1 MMLRGILTSIAIL
14 WLLTPII
21 PFIHPIMIA
30 IQATAWI
37 GGALLVLLILPGWR
51 TRLAAVVVLL
61 VFLEVPHL
69 RPVPDAPDGAI
80 RVAVMNTQYQRTDP
94 DELSAEITAV
104 TPDVVVLAETT
115 RDEATAV
122 ASATGLTITGPPIK
136 TGGSG
141 VAVLMREAATVG
153 PQLRAGLH
161 QLPVVDKQGVTVVG
175 VHTVAPVNG
184 RQIQL
189 WTHDFEQLRS
199 VTEGTAPLIMAG
211 DFNAGVLHPTFRS
224 LGLRDCAPLT
234 PTWPSFAAVLR
245 IDHILVRPE
254 ASCGASGAFRVSGTD
269 HVGVWAD
276 VIPRSDIA

>member
-1 MMLRGILTSIAIL
+1 MLRGILTSIIIL

-21 PFIHPIMIA
+21 PFIHPVMIA
-30 IQATAWI
+30 LQATAWVA
-37 GGALLVLLILPGWR
+37 GALLVLLILPGWR
-51 TRLAAVVVLL
+51 TRLTAVVVLL
-61 VFLEVPHL
+61 AFLELPHL
-69 RPVPDAPDGAI
+69 RPVPDSPDQAV

-94 DELSAEITAV
+94 DELSAEIAAV
-104 TPDVVVLAETT
+104 APDVVVLAETT
-115 RDEATAV
+115 RDEAAAV
-122 ASATGLTITGPPIK
+122 ASATDLIITGPPIK

-141 VAVLMREAATVG
+141 VAILMREAATVG

-161 QLPVVDKQGVTVVG
+161 QLPVVDRQGVTVVG
-175 VHTVAPVNG
+175 VHTVAPVNA
-184 RQIQL
+184 RQIEL

-199 VTEGTAPLIMAG
+199 ATEGTAPVIMAG
-211 DFNAGVLHPTFRS
+211 DFNAGFLHPTFRS

-254 ASCGASGAFRVSGTD
+254 AACGASGAFRVSGTD

-276 VIPRSDIA
+276 VIPRSAAA

>member
-1 MMLRGILTSIAIL
+1 MLRGILTSIAIL
-14 WLLTPII
+14 WLLTPVI
-21 PFIHPIMIA
+21 PFIHPVMIA
-30 IQATAWI
+30 IQAGAWM
-37 GGALLVLLILPGWR
+37 AVVVLVLLILPGWR
-51 TRLAAVVVLL
+51 TRLTAVVVLL
-61 VFLEVPHL
+61 AFLEIPHL
-69 RPVPDAPDGAI
+69 RPVPESPEGAI

-104 TPDVVVLAETT
+104 APDVVVLAETT

-199 VTEGTAPLIMAG
+199 VTEGTAPLIIAG

-224 LGLRDCAPLT
+224 LGLRDCAPRT